1 MASKESLIHNHEIPE
16 KAKWDPI
23 STKMLLNIC
32 GDEISKTRKPGIA
45 FKNKKWE
52 EIRVEFNNRAKRNH
66 TQKQLKNRMDSL
78 RADWILWKQL
88 TGKET
93 HVESNNHTKTI
104 EANSAWWEAKIRENA
119 KFARFRYQGL
129 EFRDELQH
137 IFGEPMTSQNAQTPI
152 VGLSIESSDKH
163 IDSNVPQ
170 EAIESSGKNI
180 GSNVPQEVIE
190 SDDEELNLD
199 DEFIPITNT
208 QSKKKRKTSQDIG
221 ETVTKDTTKVGF
233 ATSMRKIER
242 FVEATE
248 LNNDGIA
255 GPSYVCGKYSI
266 PNCIEVMKNIQ
277 GEGLLNDR
285 QFCFALELLR
295 NGQSRVIL
303 MSLKDS
309 HNALVNW
316 ILYKYDL

>member
-1 MASKESLIHNHEIPE
+1 MV
-16 KAKWDPI
+16 
-23 STKMLLNIC
+23 M
-32 GDEISKTRKPGIA
+32 
-45 FKNKKWE
+45 
-52 EIRVEFNNRAKRNH
+52 
-66 TQKQLKNRMDSL
+66 Q
-78 RADWILWKQL
+78 
-88 TGKET
+88 
-93 HVESNNHTKTI
+93 
-104 EANSAWWEAKIRENA
+104 ENA

-129 EFRDELQH
+129 EFRDELEH
-137 IFGEPMTSQNAQTPI
+137 IFGEPKPITSQNAQTPI
-152 VGLSIESSDKH
+152 VGLSIESSDKN

-180 GSNVPQEVIE
+180 GSNVPQEVME

-199 DEFIPITNT
+199 NEFIPITNT

-221 ETVTKDTTKVGF
+221 ETVAKDTTKVGF

-266 PNCIEVMKNIQ
+266 PNCIEVLKNIQ

-303 MSLKDS
+303 MSLTDS

-316 ILYKYDL
+316 ILYKYDLQTNLLNLD